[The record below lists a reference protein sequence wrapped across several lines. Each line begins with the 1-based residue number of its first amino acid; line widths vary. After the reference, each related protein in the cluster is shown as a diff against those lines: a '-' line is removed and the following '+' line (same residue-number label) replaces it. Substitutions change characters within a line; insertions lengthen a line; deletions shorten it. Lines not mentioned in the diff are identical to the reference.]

1 MRRDDLDPYAI
12 LGVTRDAS
20 LLEIARA
27 RRRLAKLHHPDVASE
42 TEPDGM
48 MQSINT
54 AWEMLSD
61 SGRRD
66 EWLGRHPSAVAS
78 HWGGQPRAAHRASPS
93 RSTASSSA
101 GWGPPPVERPG
112 ANAPDQAAGDS
123 SWLAGAVILG
133 LILLAFALFF
143 AIVIFGGGLPVP
155 DHPGVREN
163 LP

>member
-12 LGVTRDAS
+12 LGVTRGAS

-27 RRRLAKLHHPDVASE
+27 RRRLAKLHHPDVASDA
-42 TEPDGM
+42 EPNDV

-61 SGRRD
+61 AARRD
-66 EWLGRHPSAVAS
+66 EWIGRHPSAMAS
-78 HWGGQPRAAHRASPS
+78 HWGGQPRAAHRPPPS
-93 RSTASSSA
+93 GSTARGSA
-101 GWGPPPVERPG
+101 GWGSPPFERPG
-112 ANAPDQAAGDS
+112 TNAPDKAAGDS

-143 AIVIFGGGLPVP
+143 VIVLFGGGVPVL